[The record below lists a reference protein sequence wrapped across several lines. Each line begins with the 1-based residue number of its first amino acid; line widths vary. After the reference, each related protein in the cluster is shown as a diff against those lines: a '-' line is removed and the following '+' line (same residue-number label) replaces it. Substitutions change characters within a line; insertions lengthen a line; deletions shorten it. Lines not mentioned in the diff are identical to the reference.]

1 MPHVSLLKTLA
12 PPLTDMPFSLPQ
24 DVRIPPTHRKKKKKT
39 TDVWQCVLKQVEKAA
54 KAKQSA
60 ASGGVAAARA
70 PRAAAVARSQRN
82 VTGSR

>member
-12 PPLTDMPFSLPQ
+12 PPLTDMPFSLPL
-24 DVRIPPTHRKKKKKT
+24 DVRIPPTHRKKKKT
-39 TDVWQCVLKQVEKAA
+39 TDVWQCVLKQIEKAPRP
-54 KAKQSA
+54 KQSA